1 MLNYLKNKIKIM
13 RKKEIQL
20 NNKIKGASIAFPCLS
35 PLVGAHGH
43 RTFYIN
49 KMQIL
54 QNLDKNYNVILKVT
68 RNMQ

>member
-1 MLNYLKNKIKIM
+1 MFNYVKLFEKKKIKIM

-35 PLVGAHGH
+35 LLVGAHGH

-54 QNLDKNYNVILKVT
+54 QDLDIKIIMLF
-68 RNMQ
+68 